1 MLKGTST
8 MNILLV
14 NNDAA
19 VEKLVRLSTQKT
31 GDRLDVAR
39 SIDTVR
45 DEAYDLLIM
54 DKGLFSREAL
64 EALNDKAIYA
74 HSIYIT
80 TRESGDSELFERL
93 LYKPFLPTE
102 LLVLL
107 HQFSTVV
114 EDEKEALAKEIVFDD
129 LEDDFFTAVEQEHEV
144 AEVEQE
150 SASVTEPFQP
160 MEEEQ
165 GDDLTEEAEEE
176 EVLENIFSEQEVL
189 EVKSILDALNEDEEE
204 ALVEEVIHEE
214 EPVEEI
220 DLELEKAL
228 QNLTPETLEDH
239 FETET
244 ITPSVQHKSEERR
257 TSQPS
262 RQNQESIET
271 LRTLLQALENPQIAR
286 SLRGTITINL
296 TFGED

>member
-1 MLKGTST
+1 

-39 SIDTVR
+39 KIEDVR
-45 DEAYDLLIM
+45 DENYDLLIM
-54 DKGLFSREAL
+54 DKGRFSTDAL

-74 HSIYIT
+74 HSVYIT
-80 TRESGDSELFERL
+80 TREEGGSSLFEKT

-114 EDEKEALAKEIVFDD
+114 KEEQELLAKEIDFDA
-129 LEDDFFTAVEQEHEV
+129 LEDDFFTEQEAIGASET
-144 AEVEQE
+144 EKE
-150 SASVTEPFQP
+150 SVVPSDEDMMKVVSPSEH
-160 MEEEQ
+160 
-165 GDDLTEEAEEE
+165 DDE
-176 EVLENIFSEQEVL
+176 EVLENIFSEEEVM
-189 EVKSILDALNEDEEE
+189 EVKSILDALHEDETDDEIADEVIEEE
-204 ALVEEVIHEE
+204 AILDDV
-214 EPVEEI
+214 
-220 DLELEKAL
+220 DLELEMAL
-228 QNLTPETLEDH
+228 QNMRKGLSEHSDTGASPRSTSETMQWEN
-239 FETET
+239 TR
-244 ITPSVQHKSEERR
+244 PSQ
-257 TSQPS
+257 
-262 RQNQESIET
+262 QNQESIET
-271 LRTLLQALENPQIAR
+271 LRTLLKALENPQIAR